1 MTAVCTAARHNS
13 LAAGQPTLIY
23 YRTSGR
29 VHDFGAAVKL
39 ASLRLR
45 KYRACFI
52 KCGTDTKQIPR
63 LPPQAHQMRVRS
75 RRSLGMTTIAKRA
88 RETRSQQRT
97 ILGES
102 IPLVALRVSTTSFD
116 SRTMRG

>member
-75 RRSLGMTTIAKRA
+75 RRSLGMTTIAKRDRENTLSAANDFGRIDALGRVA
-88 RETRSQQRT
+88 RVHHQFR
-97 ILGES
+97 L
-102 IPLVALRVSTTSFD
+102 A
-116 SRTMRG
+116 